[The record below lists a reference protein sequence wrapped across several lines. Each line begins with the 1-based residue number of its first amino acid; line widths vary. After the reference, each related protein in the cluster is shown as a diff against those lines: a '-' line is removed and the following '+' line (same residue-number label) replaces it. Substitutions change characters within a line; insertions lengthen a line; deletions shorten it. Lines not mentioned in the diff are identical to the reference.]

1 MVVTGDRTAL
11 RRTDPGDGRLMAA
24 KLERTRTPGIY
35 RRGTRYV
42 VTYRDAEGKQ
52 RKESA
57 RTLDD
62 ARKLKAARET
72 EVATGQH
79 LPASRLRFDE
89 YALEWVGRY
98 QGRGSRGFRDTTRDE
113 YRRDLERFA
122 IPYFT
127 GKLRRTV
134 EQVTPRDVANFIA
147 WLCDETEQGK
157 RKATESRKGKAER
170 KGVEPGTLPLSVKP
184 HYLADRTVRR
194 ILSPLSACFASAVA
208 EGLVVR
214 NPVTGVALPA
224 RDQQR
229 RIDQGTDGD
238 RDEVKALS
246 DDALERFLYA
256 ARTMFLVEPEDGHE
270 KTEAEQWAER
280 KWEVFF
286 RLLSATGL
294 RWSEIVEVRWSD
306 LELTGNPMVKVRR
319 AFPQKATKPG
329 PPKSRYSRRDIPLPA
344 ILAADLADYRKHGT
358 EWFGPD
364 ELVFTDA
371 RGGHLRQENV
381 RRRVLAPL
389 ANAAATE
396 QEVGTL
402 GFHHFRHT
410 CGTRLF
416 AEGRNAVQV
425 QRFLGHHSPA
435 FTLST
440 YVHLLNEDLGGAL
453 EEAQGGN
460 RVATEATE
468 TARNSTQSNAFIPH

>member
-1 MVVTGDRTAL
+1 
-11 RRTDPGDGRLMAA
+11 MAA
-24 KLERTRTPGIY
+24 KMEKTRTPGIY

-42 VTYRDAEGKQ
+42 VIYRDGDGRQ

-62 ARKLKAARET
+62 ARKVKAARET

-79 LPASRLRFDE
+79 LPASRLRFEE
-89 YALEWVGRY
+89 YALEWVNRY
-98 QGRGSRGFRDTTRDE
+98 QGRGSRGFRETTRDE

-127 GKLRRTV
+127 DKLKRTV

-147 WLCDETEQGK
+147 WLCDEQEQGK
-157 RKATESRKGKAER
+157 RKALESRKGKAER
-170 KGVEPGTLPLSVKP
+170 KGVKPDTLPMKAKP
-184 HYLADRTVRR
+184 HYLADRTIRR
-194 ILSPLSACFASAVA
+194 ILSPLSACFTSAVA

-229 RIDQGTDGD
+229 RIDQGTDSD
-238 RDEVKALS
+238 QEKVKALS
-246 DDALERFLYA
+246 EDALERFLLA
-256 ARTMFLVEPEDGHE
+256 ARTVFAIEPDGDRD
-270 KTEAEQWAER
+270 KTEAERWAER
-280 KWEVFF
+280 KWEMFF
-286 RLLSATGL
+286 RLLAATGL
-294 RWSEIVEVRWSD
+294 RWSEVVELRWDD
-306 LELTGNPMVKVRR
+306 LDLTGNPMVKVRR
-319 AFPQKATKPG
+319 AFPQKAAKPG
-329 PPKSRYSRRDIPLPA
+329 PPKSRYSRRDVPLPVA
-344 ILAADLADYRKHGT
+344 LAADLADYRKRGT

-381 RRRVLAPL
+381 RRRVLTPL
-389 ANAAATE
+389 AKAAGAE
-396 QEVGTL
+396 QEVGTV
-402 GFHHFRHT
+402 GFHTFRHT
-410 CGTRLF
+410 CATRLF

-460 RVATEATE
+460 RVATEATD
-468 TARNSTQSNAFIPH
+468 TARNSTQAKSGLPH